1 MVLEMVLGGEVAEP
15 LEQEPLEQARALELV
30 EAAVGMKRLG
40 CFVVSPLPPP
50 VRQGLQPCW
59 WVWIWVAPVSA

>member
-1 MVLEMVLGGEVAEP
+1 MVLEKVLWGEVA
-15 LEQEPLEQARALELV
+15 EPLEQARALELV

-59 WVWIWVAPVSA
+59 WVWIVAPVSA